1 MQESRRVIGY
11 YERAIRT
18 YNDEGDKPRKGFLRV
33 LFEDIDGKLRKINEY
48 EHFDESE
55 KVFQQDGFGEC
66 QDRYLKKVVRINAIK
81 NINADKEGQTEYVT
95 FKNNI
100 SECDPFELVSFL
112 NISLPD
118 QLNLDVSLDSLPHT
132 KYFFVLDSGIAYGPF
147 RSEISK
153 KTLESIQKDASFN
166 GPFEITLIP
175 ARGKEYG
182 FNRIRDSYIARFSLS
197 DLRSE
202 APEALHDFNQELYLS
217 DIAALKL
224 IQAKV
229 KEHSFV
235 TKGDV
240 IGYLKHLSDK
250 RVLPKAS
257 LTIIKKQL
265 QSQNLVFTP
274 EGKEIISQI
283 VKDAHERDEWLAALI
298 DVINNDSIGVSLLE
312 KYVEKEKQ
320 KYIEEVWENEAAK
333 KYKEASE
340 KVEAIKQELAKHEK
354 LLQQKQQEV
363 TNAQTRLDIIIEK
376 ENNTDEIT
384 QHIQS
389 QREAIDKELLSKKT
403 ELEKLTEKLQ
413 KHSKYESIEAAIKKV
428 ESTLDVLEERKFKL
442 TGAVDNVKSQLNL
455 AEQDLQ
461 SKLRELVPYVS
472 TIIQAPISSDSE
484 YLSFKHNQEI
494 KHEVITDIE
503 TAQSLIS
510 NIVNTI
516 AASYYDNYGRSYS
529 NAFIASVLVA
539 FFQSFI
545 SVFAGPPGLGKT
557 SFIRLLREIL
567 KLDERF
573 LEVSVSR
580 SWVSER
586 EFIGFYNSLSG
597 SFSPSASGSYQFL
610 KGIGDDLSEQDTSS
624 ILLLDEANLSPI
636 EHYAASMLNI
646 ADKESDKI
654 IRLTNEE
661 LKIPET
667 LRVLAT
673 INHDMTTE
681 PLSDRLLD
689 RAPVIPFEL
698 LYDDESDF
706 SSDTVD
712 LKFSYGLMDQL
723 FGNNSFLK
731 RNEAGLDG
739 EVPELLGSVID
750 LLGSNDP
757 MLGKPFIQSKRKQEK
772 VSNYVS
778 VLTTVLAASCNLTIK
793 QASLQA
799 VDFTVLYFLLPKING
814 SGFGTKNRLE
824 KLLSLIEQHNIPRS
838 KAKITDMLARGEQN
852 LDTFNFFHY

>member
-1 MQESRRVIGY
+1 MV
-11 YERAIRT
+11 
-18 YNDEGDKPRKGFLRV
+18 
-33 LFEDIDGKLRKINEY
+33 
-48 EHFDESE
+48 
-55 KVFQQDGFGEC
+55 
-66 QDRYLKKVVRINAIK
+66 
-81 NINADKEGQTEYVT
+81 
-95 FKNNI
+95 
-100 SECDPFELVSFL
+100 
-112 NISLPD
+112 
-118 QLNLDVSLDSLPHT
+118 
-132 KYFFVLDSGIAYGPF
+132 
-147 RSEISK
+147 
-153 KTLESIQKDASFN
+153 
-166 GPFEITLIP
+166 
-175 ARGKEYG
+175 
-182 FNRIRDSYIARFSLS
+182 
-197 DLRSE
+197 
-202 APEALHDFNQELYLS
+202 
-217 DIAALKL
+217 
-224 IQAKV
+224 
-229 KEHSFV
+229 
-235 TKGDV
+235 
-240 IGYLKHLSDK
+240 
-250 RVLPKAS
+250 
-257 LTIIKKQL
+257 
-265 QSQNLVFTP
+265 
-274 EGKEIISQI
+274 
-283 VKDAHERDEWLAALI
+283 
-298 DVINNDSIGVSLLE
+298 
-312 KYVEKEKQ
+312 
-320 KYIEEVWENEAAK
+320 
-333 KYKEASE
+333 
-340 KVEAIKQELAKHEK
+340 
-354 LLQQKQQEV
+354 
-363 TNAQTRLDIIIEK
+363 
-376 ENNTDEIT
+376 
-384 QHIQS
+384 
-389 QREAIDKELLSKKT
+389 
-403 ELEKLTEKLQ
+403 
-413 KHSKYESIEAAIKKV
+413 
-428 ESTLDVLEERKFKL
+428 
-442 TGAVDNVKSQLNL
+442 
-455 AEQDLQ
+455 
-461 SKLRELVPYVS
+461 
-472 TIIQAPISSDSE
+472 IQAPISSDSE
-484 YLSFKHNQEI
+484 YSSFKHSQEI
-494 KHEVITDIE
+494 KHEVIADIE

-510 NIVNTI
+510 NIINTI
-516 AASYYDNYGRSYS
+516 AASYYESYGRSYS

-636 EHYAASMLNI
+636 EHYAASLLNI

-739 EVPELLGSVID
+739 EVPELLGSVIE

-757 MLGKPFIQSKRKQEK
+757 MLGKPFVQSKRKQEK

-778 VLTTVLAASCNLTIK
+778 VLTTVLAASCNLTTK

-824 KLLSLIEQHNIPRS
+824 KLQTLIDQYNIPRS
-838 KAKITDMLARGEQN
+838 KAKINDMLARGEQN